1 MHESDPV
8 DESTEHHPMP
18 VKVNLRKLKSVFGQH
33 KSLES
38 AMATPFTFSARQH
51 ANKKA
56 GKLAK
61 ETGEYVE
68 VMLFRGIG
76 RYVLVQG
83 EKIYCRDNKWRTE
96 EEALEEMGLGDKE

>member
-1 MHESDPV
+1 MNNT
-8 DESTEHHPMP
+8 DESTEPNKPHPMP